1 MIDLNEE
8 NDPMLF
14 RVTIPTGALVIQWN
28 ELVASVQKR
37 SIAGG
42 EQPTVA
48 DIANAIRTVA
58 RTPEVAQ
65 QAADEVLFAVF
76 ARLGK
81 AVQNAG
87 N

>member
-1 MIDLNEE
+1 MIDLNED

-48 DIANAIRTVA
+48 DIANAIRAVA

-65 QAADEVLFAVF
+65 EGADEVLFAVF

>member
-1 MIDLNEE
+1 
-8 NDPMLF
+8 
-14 RVTIPTGALVIQWN
+14 
-28 ELVASVQKR
+28 VASVQKR

-48 DIANAIRTVA
+48 DIANAIRAVA